1 MSIIARSTK
10 MKVLWVRCECPN
22 KTERTEYLIVW
33 QSRKILCKNLHS
45 RLKYQQKSYGGYFF
59 VFTRYISTP
68 CVCVCR
74 RWSDT
79 CVCVL
84 SSYVIHVCSRLS
96 WLRPHV
102 IMTFCCVQLSSR
114 HSNQRSTAL
123 SPHST
128 NTWSKL
134 QCLLFHIFFHLFS
147 DVLCVLLAYES
158 VASESVLGHRRL
170 VYWSCAQS

>member
-68 CVCVCR
+68 CVCVCVDIGATLTSVSCR
-74 RWSDT
+74 RTSST
-79 CVCVL
+79 CVHVSVDCDHT
-84 SSYVIHVCSRLS
+84 SSWHSAACSSQVSTQVSALPHCHHIPQTLEVSFSVCCFIYSS
-96 WLRPHV
+96 ISSP
-102 IMTFCCVQLSSR
+102 MCCVCC
-114 HSNQRSTAL
+114 A
-123 SPHST
+123 
-128 NTWSKL
+128 
-134 QCLLFHIFFHLFS
+134 
-147 DVLCVLLAYES
+147 VS
-158 VASESVLGHRRL
+158 V
-170 VYWSCAQS
+170 WISC